1 MRNILTLV
9 LVFTSLITSA
19 QMIVDLPINNV
30 LYRGYSNYIESY
42 GDSFGKSVR
51 LTTEKSDS
59 SLAITKSGK
68 GWIVKTR
75 GQNKTVTL
83 CLVTEKNDTILR
95 NKYVILPLPG
105 VELKWS
111 IKTKDNRFHA
121 VPGDS
126 LFAEIDLAGR
136 YLKYHVD
143 QWSISASRMSKSFA
157 GSGSKLTNEVIEF
170 INSLPNGSEIYVS
183 AMCSGKGM
191 AFRSVAATFGKSNFF
206 TKERLLA
213 KTNRFFVIDK
223 TPENAA
229 LFDPSNPS
237 SLIAFGKYA
246 FEKNGFRFYL
256 KGIEDSLVDYFKKES
271 NQISRYSESRVI
283 PMLDENGEN
292 VTELIFDEAIGDSVA
307 LYKTIGIE
315 TSEYADFQDI
325 TRIICFQKEVIDT
338 LNGKSNFVLD
348 KVAFAKKVPNLTD
361 KYIITFSI
369 QFDESS
375 SSDSVSYNCIIM
387 FDQTDSKGLLNR
399 ADKNS
404 LISKITSNKI
414 LFRKILIQSINENLI
429 QSNNELFI
437 HSKKEILIQSD
448 KELLKYST
456 GNSRVEPILDE
467 NGEQVFEFKY
477 DAVVGD
483 SVVFYKYLTYVID
496 SSKVDLTSEFSEIL
510 DTLTRIGLE
519 KNPLIELYPQKP
531 RIDSTKYY
539 YVLSFGSGQV
549 KLAFT
554 KEQLFS
560 IKNARLT
567 SIINEFEKNRTINE
581 TPRVKFMKEF
591 SKNSTNKYFYPGDSN
606 EDLLNTYYIN
616 QYVPLNDYYFGQY
629 FR

>member
-1 MRNILTLV
+1 MRNFLTLV
-9 LVFTSLITSA
+9 IVFTSLITSA

-30 LYRGYSNYIESY
+30 LYRGYSNYIECY

-68 GWIVKTR
+68 GWIVKTT
-75 GQNKTVTL
+75 GQSREATL
-83 CLVTEKNDTILR
+83 CLVTEKNDTIFR
-95 NKYVILPLPG
+95 NVYAIRSLPSP
-105 VELKWS
+105 ELKWS
-111 IKTKDNRFHA
+111 VKQKDNRFNA

-143 QWSISASRMSKSFA
+143 QWSLSSSGMSKSFA

-183 AMCSGKGM
+183 AKCSGNGW
-191 AFRSVAATFGKSNFF
+191 AHRTLGATFSKSNFF

-229 LFDPSNPS
+229 MFDPSNPS

-256 KGIEDSLVDYFKKES
+256 KGIADSLVDYFKKES
-271 NQISRYSESRVI
+271 NQISKYYESSVVYMI
-283 PMLDENGEN
+283 DENGEPVN
-292 VTELIFDEAIGDSVA
+292 ERVYDEYFGDSTTV
-307 LYKTIGIE
+307 YKTMEIE

-325 TRIICFQKEVIDT
+325 TRIICFQREVIDT
-338 LNGKSNFVLD
+338 LTGKPKFVLD
-348 KVAFAKKVPNLTD
+348 KVAFAKKLPNLID
-361 KYIITFSI
+361 KYIITFSL

-375 SSDSVSYNCIIM
+375 FSDSVSSNSMIM
-387 FDQTDSKGLLNR
+387 FDQKDSKSLLNKV
-399 ADKNS
+399 DQNS
-404 LISKITSNKI
+404 LLSKITTNKT
-414 LFRKILIQSINENLI
+414 LFKKILIQSLNELLI
-429 QSNNELFI
+429 QSNKELFI

-448 KELLKYST
+448 KGLLNYT
-456 GNSRVEPILDE
+456 TENTHVEPMLDE
-467 NGEQVFEFKY
+467 NGEPVIELKY
-477 DAVVGD
+477 DALVGD

-496 SSKVDLTSEFSEIL
+496 SSKVDLTSEYSEIL
-510 DTLTRIGLE
+510 DTLTRIGLD
-519 KNPLIELYPQKP
+519 KNSLIELCPQKSLV
-531 RIDSTKYY
+531 DSTKYY

-554 KEQLFS
+554 KEQLIS

-567 SIINEFEKNRTINE
+567 SIINEFEKNLTKNETLQVKFINE
-581 TPRVKFMKEF
+581 S
-591 SKNSTNKYFYPGDSN
+591 SKNSTNKYIYPGDSN

-616 QYVPLNDYYFGQY
+616 QYVPLNDYYFGQF